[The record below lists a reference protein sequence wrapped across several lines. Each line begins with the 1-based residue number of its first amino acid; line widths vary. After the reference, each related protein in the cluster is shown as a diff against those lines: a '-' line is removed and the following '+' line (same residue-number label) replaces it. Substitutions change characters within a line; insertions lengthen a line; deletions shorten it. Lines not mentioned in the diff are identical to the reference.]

1 MYYLIEAI
9 AVLRY
14 LTPILLA
21 LLVSSAAYAAAVTL
35 ASNNIDQLGKGEDN
49 VVHYYVRVL
58 SASVTVNNNAFNNQI
73 TGGSVTVA
81 STVSGTYT
89 VAITVSTSAGTQTY
103 TTTVSLSPTPTTIS
117 FTITPL
123 SYTAPGVK
131 ISVRADPV

>member
-1 MYYLIEAI
+1 M
-9 AVLRY
+9 LRY

-35 ASNNIDQLGKGEDN
+35 ASNNIDQLGRGEGN
-49 VVHYYVRVL
+49 VVNYYVRVL
-58 SASVTVNNNAFNNQI
+58 SASVTVNSNQI
-73 TGGSVTVA
+73 TGGSVTIA
-81 STVSGTYT
+81 STVSRTYT
-89 VAITVSTSAGTQTY
+89 VTITVSTSAGTQTY

-123 SYTAPGVK
+123 SYTAPGAT

>member
-9 AVLRY
+9 AVLRF

-21 LLVSSAAYAAAVTL
+21 LLASSAAYAVAVTL
-35 ASNNIDQLGKGEDN
+35 ASNNVDQLGRGEGN

-73 TGGSVTVA
+73 NGGSVTVA

-89 VAITVSTSAGTQTY
+89 VAITVSTSAGTRTY
-103 TTTVSLSPTPTTIS
+103 TTMVSLSPTPTTIS

-123 SYTAPGVK
+123 SYTAPGVT

>member
-1 MYYLIEAI
+1 MIEAI

-14 LTPILLA
+14 LTPIILA

-58 SASVTVNNNAFNNQI
+58 STSLTVNNNAFNNQI

-89 VAITVSTSAGTQTY
+89 VAITVSTSAGTRTY
-103 TTTVSLSPTPTTIS
+103 TTTASLSPTPTTIS

-123 SYTAPGVK
+123 SYTAPGVT
-131 ISVRADPV
+131 ITVRADPV